1 MPAMVRTQITLTE
14 AQHRRL
20 LRVARLR
27 GVSMAEIVRQAVDTV
42 VPDEDAELHRR
53 WERALG
59 VIGAFDSGGANI
71 AERHDDY
78 LGEEW

>member
-1 MPAMVRTQITLTE
+1 MVRTQITLTD
-14 AQHRRL
+14 AQHKRL
-20 LRVARLR
+20 LRVARSR
-27 GVSMAEIVRQAVDTV
+27 GVSMAEVVRQAVDTA
-42 VPDEDAELHRR
+42 VPDEDAEMRRR

-59 VIGAFDSGGANI
+59 IIGAFDSGGANI